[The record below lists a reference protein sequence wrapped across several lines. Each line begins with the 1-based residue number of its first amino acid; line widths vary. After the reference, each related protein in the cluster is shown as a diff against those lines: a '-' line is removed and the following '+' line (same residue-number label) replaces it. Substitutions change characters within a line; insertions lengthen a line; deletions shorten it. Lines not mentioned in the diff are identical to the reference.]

1 MHGMDAWRRHASAN
15 TDDRITV
22 YDAGMESH
30 GHRMRRE
37 RISSPERIDPRLVA
51 RTIDEGART
60 EHVTLLDMLFEL
72 MESKLY
78 PGKDELDDDE
88 HTEVAWALEDG
99 DDTVSRFPRKSSLYR
114 ALTERCDADALT
126 SMFAPAVIGESSRD
140 LYTLMAPKVLSERIA
155 ELVGESET

>member
-30 GHRMRRE
+30 GHRMRH
-37 RISSPERIDPRLVA
+37 ERIDPRLVA

-60 EHVTLLDMLFEL
+60 EHVTLLDVLFEL

-99 DDTVSRFPRKSSLYR
+99 GYTVSRIPCESSLYR
-114 ALTERCDADALT
+114 ALTEWRGADALT
-126 SMFAPAVIGESSRD
+126 PMFAPAVIDESSRD
-140 LYTLMAPKVLSERIA
+140 LYTLMAPKVLTERIA
-155 ELVGESET
+155 ELVGESKT

>member
-1 MHGMDAWRRHASAN
+1 MDAWRRHASAN
-15 TDDRITV
+15 TDDRITA
-22 YDAGMESH
+22 YDAGMESY

-99 DDTVSRFPRKSSLYR
+99 GYTVSRIPCESSLYR

-126 SMFAPAVIGESSRD
+126 SMFAPTVIGESSRD